1 MAFSILFRTG
11 GLFSALAL
19 SIAGPAPASG
29 VVANAPVS
37 GPVSGS
43 VAQVA
48 GATTIE
54 LRFTG
59 IATPTGAILASIFD
73 SAAAYAGGKPVR
85 AVRIPVAGTDAS
97 QLLEGLAPGSY
108 AVKAFHDIDG
118 DNQMGMNPFGMPLE
132 PFAFSNDAPANM
144 GPPMWEAAR
153 FEAGEGPTVHII
165 TIK

>member
-11 GLFSALAL
+11 SLFAALAL
-19 SIAGPAPASG
+19 SIAGPAIASG
-29 VVANAPVS
+29 DVAKAPAAPAAEAV
-37 GPVSGS
+37 
-43 VAQVA
+43 
-48 GATTIE
+48 GATSIE

-85 AVRIPVAGTDAS
+85 AVRIPVAGTDAA
-97 QLLEGLAPGSY
+97 QLLEGLAPGTY

-144 GPPMWEAAR
+144 GPPAWEAAR
-153 FEAGEGPTVHII
+153 FEAGAGQTVHII